1 MELESWLD
9 SFVVDSKVYD
19 RICWIEPAN
28 EMWREVLKLLK
39 DGAFK
44 KPDPKVITQKFKT
57 YPNPK
62 TRTGLEATE
71 MGKTERLGKI
81 IANNDKKNNLSSF
94 IQDNIMPLLMLIF
107 YRGIMTK
114 SKAFHKAKREAKPD
128 DPAIVLT
135 YFDGRTQQFEVMNE
149 SKYLSGDDSMD
160 MTEVETVYAN

>member
-1 MELESWLD
+1 MEIKKRKKVNCHRSDLLRLIYVKYQAKEINWQVFKRKVEAVMELESWLD

-62 TRTGLEATE
+62 TRIGLEATE
-71 MGKTERLGKI
+71 IGKTERLGKI

-94 IQDNIMPLLMLIF
+94 I
-107 YRGIMTK
+107 
-114 SKAFHKAKREAKPD
+114 
-128 DPAIVLT
+128 
-135 YFDGRTQQFEVMNE
+135 
-149 SKYLSGDDSMD
+149 
-160 MTEVETVYAN
+160 